1 MEPPLKL
8 IRLATRLF
16 FCVCACAVTVI
27 LYARLHPDPNPLLIR
42 GIETCHDMPCFSGIL
57 PGVTTWQT
65 VEYIA
70 GEEHQ
75 LTPEGMLGW
84 NGDLQF
90 EAYNPLGVANTASPS
105 DLNIGWNSQQI
116 GNVREFILLYGI
128 PCQVQVSRRTSL
140 TYVLVYPSMFV
151 NAEAV
156 AGRISWQ
163 SPVSHFSITQR
174 VNNCN
179 LQTSVRKDW
188 LGFRHLSRYLAQAAA
203 S

>member
-8 IRLATRLF
+8 IRLTCQLII
-16 FCVCACAVTVI
+16 CVCACAVAVI
-27 LYARLHPDPNPLLIR
+27 LASRLHPDPNPLLTR
-42 GIETCHDMPCFSGIL
+42 GIETCSDMPCFSGIV
-57 PGVTTWQT
+57 PGITPWQM

-75 LTPEGMLGW
+75 LMPEGLLGW
-84 NGDLQF
+84 NGDLHF

-116 GNVREFILLYGI
+116 GSVREFVLLYGV
-128 PCQVQVSRRTSL
+128 PCQVQVSRRGSSA
-140 TYVLVYPSMFV
+140 YVLIYPSMIV

-163 SPVSHFSITQR
+163 SPVVHFSITQR

-188 LGFRHLSRYLAQAAA
+188 LGFRHLRRYVAQEAA